1 VRCLLIAPSDL
12 ELSAVATVLADE
24 GVEVEQTSDIG
35 AGAALARVNLDR
47 FDCCIAVVPAGH
59 RDASM
64 SMAAIYVEIGVAA
77 ARRLP
82 LLVVVQAP
90 AQPSPALA
98 GLTTATSSLDNVE
111 ALRLH
116 LSLFLR
122 SVASGVPPETESNLL
137 PTAPNLVSA
146 GYRRR
151 LEMARTS
158 HDIERA
164 LAFERLVTDIV
175 RAAGAKIEERPTGWP
190 DTGVDIAAFI
200 PGEEQRL
207 GPLLI
212 EVKSGLLTA
221 ADLVRAQQ
229 KLSDHVLQTRS
240 GLGLLIF
247 NEIAVGAR
255 KVAPAPL
262 VARIGIDQLLS
273 ELEARPLSEV
283 LVQARG
289 RAVHWM

>member
-1 VRCLLIAPSDL
+1 
-12 ELSAVATVLADE
+12 VATILADE

-59 RDASM
+59 RESSM

-77 ARRLP
+77 ARGLP

-98 GLTTATSSLDNVE
+98 GLTTATSSLGNVQ
-111 ALRLH
+111 ALNLH

-122 SVASGVPPETESNLL
+122 SVASGAPARTKANLL
-137 PTAPNLVSA
+137 PTAPNLVPAS
-146 GYRRR
+146 YRTR

-158 HDIERA
+158 QGFERA
-164 LAFERLVTDIV
+164 EAFERLVTEIV
-175 RAAGAKIEERPTGWP
+175 RDAGAKIEERPTGWP
-190 DTGVDIAAFI
+190 DAGVDIAAFI

-207 GPLLI
+207 GPVLI

-221 ADLVRAQQ
+221 AELARAQR
-229 KLSDHVLQTRS
+229 KLSDHVLQSRS
-240 GLGLLIF
+240 GLGLLVF
-247 NEIAVGAR
+247 NEITVGAR
-255 KVAPAPL
+255 KVKPAPL
-262 VARIGIDQLLS
+262 VARIGIDQLLR
-273 ELEARPLSEV
+273 ELESRPLSEV

-289 RAVHWM
+289 RAVHGL

>member
-1 VRCLLIAPSDL
+1 MRCLLIAPSDL

-59 RDASM
+59 SDASM

-77 ARRLP
+77 ACRLP

-98 GLTTATSSLDNVE
+98 GLTTATSSLGNVE

-122 SVASGVPPETESNLL
+122 SVASGVLPETESNLL
-137 PTAPNLVSA
+137 PTAPNLVPA
-146 GYRRR
+146 DYRRR

-158 HDIERA
+158 HGIERA

-175 RAAGAKIEERPTGWP
+175 RDAGAKIEERPTGWP

-212 EVKSGLLTA
+212 EVKSGLLAA
-221 ADLVRAQQ
+221 ADLASAQR

-247 NEIAVGAR
+247 NEIGVGAR

-262 VARIGIDQLLS
+262 VARIGIDQLLG
-273 ELEARPLSEV
+273 ELEVRSLSEV